1 MVRKNSPQDIV
12 NRFMNKENSNDV
24 CLDFSNP
31 DSECLCFL
39 RDSFSSTQLSDAM
52 NKTLGYSGVVRGV
65 HSINFEGKIFGR
77 ILTVTTSSDDW
88 GTSLL
93 GIDDAKS
100 GEILF
105 ICSSDADAAVWGEL
119 TSTESAKRGIQGT
132 VIYGATRDVDALK
145 FIDYPVF
152 ALGNVP
158 NAGLASGLGEIRT
171 SVIIDDHKISD
182 GDFAFGDEN
191 GLVVI
196 PQEKFELIV
205 RKTLEIKEGEKDI
218 ISQLE
223 LGASLSEITGLK

>member
-1 MVRKNSPQDIV
+1 MVRKNSPRDIV
-12 NRFMNKENSNDV
+12 NRFMNKENKDDV
-24 CLDFSNP
+24 SMDFGNP
-31 DSECLCFL
+31 DMECLSFL
-39 RDSFSSTQLSDAM
+39 RSSFSSTQLSDAM
-52 NKTLGYSGVVRGV
+52 SKTLGYSGVVRGV
-65 HSINFEGKIFGR
+65 RSINFEGKIFGR
-77 ILTVTTSSDDW
+77 ILTVRTGSDDW
-88 GTSLL
+88 GTCLL
-93 GIDDAKS
+93 GIDEAEP
-100 GEILF
+100 GEVLF
-105 ICSSDADAAVWGEL
+105 IYTGDLDGAVWGEL

-196 PQEKFELIV
+196 PQDKFELVV